1 MVSQISEF
9 LSLNANITEN
19 IIYTIFAL
27 IIFIALRLITATII
41 RRNVEDEKKS
51 YNFRKTFTY
60 IYSGLFLFTLGS
72 IWLNGMDSI
81 GTFLGLTSAG
91 LAIALHDTIANLAG
105 FFFIEARKPFR
116 VGDRVDIN
124 GVQGDVIDIRLFQF
138 SIV

>member
-60 IYSGLFLFTLGS
+60 IYSGLFLFLS
-72 IWLNGMDSI
+72 LIHI
-81 GTFLGLTSAG
+81 
-91 LAIALHDTIANLAG
+91 
-105 FFFIEARKPFR
+105 
-116 VGDRVDIN
+116 
-124 GVQGDVIDIRLFQF
+124 
-138 SIV
+138 